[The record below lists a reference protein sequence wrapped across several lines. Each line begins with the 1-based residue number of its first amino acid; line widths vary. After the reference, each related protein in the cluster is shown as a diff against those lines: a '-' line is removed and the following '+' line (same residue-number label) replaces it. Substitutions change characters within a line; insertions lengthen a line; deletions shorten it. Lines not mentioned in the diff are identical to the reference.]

1 MAAGKDLSAPGLDY
15 VIALYRQAG
24 SEHVSP
30 THGRL
35 RTAAHRIAS
44 GVEAHQAAG
53 APTGY
58 LESARRIGSARQLAV
73 QAKDFSRETAE
84 LLGDTSLLLPVAN
97 EGLALLKAYAEACES
112 DDETLRDTL
121 HAAQQQRRKG

>member
-1 MAAGKDLSAPGLDY
+1 MAGRSAPGLEY

-24 SEHVSP
+24 SGHASL
-30 THGRL
+30 THERL
-35 RTAAHRIAS
+35 RAAAHRIAS

-73 QAKDFSRETAE
+73 QAKDFSRETAD
-84 LLGDTSLLLPVAN
+84 LLGDTSPLLPLAN
-97 EGLALLKAYAEACES
+97 EGLALLEGYAEACES
-112 DDETLRDTL
+112 DDEQLRDNL